1 MSRTTIIVDDDLL
14 DEAKKATGERKTSR
28 VVSMGLEVLVR
39 RARLEALAGELDGSG
54 VTDMTGDDLERLRE
68 R

>member
-28 VVSMGLEVLVR
+28 VVSVLR
-39 RARLEALAGELDGSG
+39 RTPD
-54 VTDMTGDDLERLRE
+54 
-68 R
+68 